1 MTGQL
6 SVSAVSFCFN
16 FVALVCVSVS
26 VACRLFAHVLFHYLS
41 AVFLPEVH
49 LLLVYYIGCT
59 LVVESFSLYSI

>member
-6 SVSAVSFCFN
+6 SVSAVSLLIF
-16 FVALVCVSVS
+16 ALVCVSVS